1 MWSYFP
7 PKRRPQR
14 SPDRQRSL
22 ERRRK
27 LAASGPMPPA
37 LAARFTTGELA
48 VLKIVADEVRT
59 KGACVLS
66 VAEMAARSGTS
77 ESTVR
82 RAFRAA
88 VGLMTVQERRVPFRP
103 NLTNVIRIVSR
114 EWLAWIEKG

>member
-1 MWSYFP
+1 
-7 PKRRPQR
+7 
-14 SPDRQRSL
+14 
-22 ERRRK
+22 
-27 LAASGPMPPA
+27 MPPG
-37 LAARFTTGELA
+37 LACKFTTGELA

-88 VGLMTVQERRVPFRP
+88 VGLMTVQERRVAFRP
-103 NLTNVIRIVSR
+103 NLTNVIRIISR
-114 EWLAWIEKG
+114 EWLAWIKKARTTIASQGWVSNAKGHGQQGFTRG

>member
-82 RAFRAA
+82 RALRAA
-88 VGLMTVQERRVPFRP
+88 VGLITGRETRLPLRP
-103 NLTNVIRIVSR
+103 QPPHRHCLLNPGGV
-114 EWLAWIEKG
+114 AWG